1 MKKLEFHYFDWNEFR
16 QFLDKLPDKDAA
28 KLIATIQN
36 IENNGILIAERQL
49 WIKKLENNLYEIRSK
64 RSSNIQRA
72 IYFQVQG
79 NQYVI
84 SNAFTKKTQKTPE
97 NEKKLARNRRS
108 LYLKKGG
115 IIMSK
120 LDEYV
125 TERSRNNPNFAQIV
139 EQENI
144 NLEVALKVRDLRENL
159 NMSQRNF
166 AKLVGKPQSTI
177 ARIENGSMNA
187 STKILSEIAQATN
200 QRLTIQFSPAL

>member
-1 MKKLEFHYFDWNEFR
+1 
-16 QFLDKLPDKDAA
+16 
-28 KLIATIQN
+28 
-36 IENNGILIAERQL
+36 
-49 WIKKLENNLYEIRSK
+49 
-64 RSSNIQRA
+64 
-72 IYFQVQG
+72 
-79 NQYVI
+79 
-84 SNAFTKKTQKTPE
+84 
-97 NEKKLARNRRS
+97 
-108 LYLKKGG
+108 
-115 IIMSK
+115 MSK